1 VPDHS
6 TLMWTAGFRQS
17 PLLSCTAPLLLTTDD
32 GPFRVRTAEK
42 IGAACASST
51 GSDAGSLCHAWW

>member
-1 VPDHS
+1 VDGRVPAI
-6 TLMWTAGFRQS
+6 TFCCPAL
-17 PLLSCTAPLLLTTDD
+17 PPLLLTTDD